1 MAKGAIS
8 KKPRAPSKHSR
19 AARRATSPSIDTD
32 KSLKNVQ
39 RPPES
44 IDNRPSIL
52 AIHHGAGVSKKQ
64 KKGRTLSS
72 KARKRQEKAQD
83 RAVAILERT
92 EKKLDQSKDQ
102 SRTIQKRRRVWEDI
116 NRGIPADIRNNVDLR
131 GRVDRVEASTDEW
144 ETDNEMNEAPEER
157 GRSRTVAPA
166 NLDVKS
172 AAEPVM
178 NQDEGDEIL

>member
-8 KKPRAPSKHSR
+8 KKPKAPSKHSR

-39 RPPES
+39 RPPDS

-64 KKGRTLSS
+64 KKGQALSS

-83 RAVAILERT
+83 RAVAIMERT
-92 EKKLDQSKDQ
+92 EKKVIHSKTK
-102 SRTIQKRRRVWEDI
+102 SRITQKRGRVWEEI
-116 NRGIPADIRNNVDLR
+116 NQSIPLETGKKMDLKEKNRHDEDLTNESDESEIEMDEAAQEPQEGTSNAD
-131 GRVDRVEASTDEW
+131 AS
-144 ETDNEMNEAPEER
+144 P
-157 GRSRTVAPA
+157 
-166 NLDVKS
+166 
-172 AAEPVM
+172 AAETAM
-178 NQDEGDEIL
+178 DHDDEEEIL